1 MSMRSEVCK
10 RANALVKTG
19 YYTKSAAFRKAW
31 AEVKFEAVSIQATN
45 LIPGDAIRVEYG
57 RKGCFVNC
65 IVTEVEFD
73 GRYYNVKAD
82 YANEN
87 MKGYEVE
94 FCARPDRRFQKAA

>member
-19 YYTKSAAFRKAW
+19 YYSKSAAFKKAW
-31 AEVKFEAVSIQATN
+31 AEVKFEANSIKAPD
-45 LIPGDAIRVEYG
+45 LIPGDAIRIEYG
-57 RKGCFVNC
+57 CKGNFVNC
-65 IVTEVEFD
+65 IVTEIEFD

-82 YANEN
+82 YISNS

-94 FCARPDRRFQKAA
+94 FCAKPDRRYEKIA

>member
-19 YYTKSAAFRKAW
+19 YYSKSAAFKKAW
-31 AEVKFEAVSIQATN
+31 AEVKFEAISIKAPN
-45 LIPGDAIRVEYG
+45 LTTGDAIRVEYG
-57 RKGCFVNC
+57 REGNFVNC

-73 GRYYNVKAD
+73 GRYYIVKAD
-82 YANEN
+82 YMSSS

-94 FCARPDRRFQKAA
+94 FCARPESRYEKIA